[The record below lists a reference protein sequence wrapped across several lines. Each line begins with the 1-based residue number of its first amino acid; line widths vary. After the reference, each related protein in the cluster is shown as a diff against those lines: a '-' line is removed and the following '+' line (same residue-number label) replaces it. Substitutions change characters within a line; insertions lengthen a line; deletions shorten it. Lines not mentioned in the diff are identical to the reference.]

1 MIRKI
6 ALTSFSLL
14 WIFIIF
20 AEYLYQHGAYTDALR
35 NFQYI
40 GFLIPLLLGIGGFA
54 YLRYQDKG
62 KTLSYKALNGLGLFG
77 LTYLMVLIITAIF
90 FSKYEG
96 ADFTPAGAGH
106 LTIYY
111 AGTALATY
119 LCVGFAYLIGDL
131 LLILFPMKMAPREL
145 MVTKIA
151 LGIMVLVTILFL
163 LGTLNLLYPFVIIPL
178 FLGVLLLNRGG
189 GKDFVQKTLLK
200 PIRLSPQLN
209 LLGIASFAV
218 VLVFVTLNFTQVA
231 RPIAIGFDAMTLYM
245 RIPSLIGDYHGL
257 VDGHGIYNWSLF
269 MSMGFVVFDS
279 TAVTLALSFIGGPL
293 ALFALY
299 ALARRW
305 MNTNLALLVLALFY
319 TMPQINFL
327 SYQDMK
333 IDLGLLFI
341 SLSCLILLVN
351 WINPM
356 KTAESVQ
363 EAGSSGQEEPKTRN
377 PKLKSRNTKPKSR
390 NTKPKKK
397 KSSEWAW
404 LQTPAFLL
412 RLRDAIEKKSP
423 KILQNQGMMVWL
435 GLLVG
440 FAFGIKITSVMLLM
454 GVLAVIW
461 YIKGNAWSALAVML
475 LCIFGIFLL
484 GLDKQSGTRSLHSS
498 VEFTRWILGAAGM
511 GMLTWQTFKNR
522 QEMLAN
528 VKRSLVMIFF
538 FVVVISPWF
547 VKNYSERRQVS
558 VDALLNGKSAS
569 PTFRTIDFRDFK
581 QNGN

>member
-14 WIFIIF
+14 WIFVIF
-20 AEYLYQHGAYTDALR
+20 AEYLYQHDAYADALR

-54 YLRYQDKG
+54 YLRHQDKG
-62 KTLSYKALNGLGLFG
+62 KTLSYKALNGLGIFG

-96 ADFTPAGAGH
+96 ADFTPAGAGQ

-111 AGTALATY
+111 VGTALATY
-119 LCVGFAYLIGDL
+119 LCVGFSYLIGDL

-151 LGIMVLVTILFL
+151 LGTMVLVTILFL
-163 LGTLNLLYPFVIIPL
+163 LGTLNLLYAFVIIPL
-178 FLGVLLLNRGG
+178 FLGVLLLNMGG
-189 GKDFVQKTLLK
+189 GRDFVQKTLLK

-218 VLVFVTLNFTQVA
+218 VLVFVTLNFTQII

-257 VDGHGIYNWSLF
+257 IAGHGTYNWSIF
-269 MSMGFVVFDS
+269 MSMGFFVFDS

-327 SYQDMK
+327 SFQDMK
-333 IDLGLLFI
+333 IDLGLLYI
-341 SLSCLILLVN
+341 SLCCLILLVN

-356 KTAESVQ
+356 KAAGSEQ
-363 EAGSSGQEEPKTRN
+363 EAGGSGQKPKT
-377 PKLKSRNTKPKSR
+377 
-390 NTKPKKK
+390 
-397 KSSEWAW
+397 
-404 LQTPAFLL
+404 
-412 RLRDAIEKKSP
+412 
-423 KILQNQGMMVWL
+423 QN
-435 GLLVG
+435 
-440 FAFGIKITSVMLLM
+440 S
-454 GVLAVIW
+454 
-461 YIKGNAWSALAVML
+461 
-475 LCIFGIFLL
+475 
-484 GLDKQSGTRSLHSS
+484 
-498 VEFTRWILGAAGM
+498 
-511 GMLTWQTFKNR
+511 
-522 QEMLAN
+522 
-528 VKRSLVMIFF
+528 
-538 FVVVISPWF
+538 
-547 VKNYSERRQVS
+547 
-558 VDALLNGKSAS
+558 
-569 PTFRTIDFRDFK
+569 
-581 QNGN
+581 